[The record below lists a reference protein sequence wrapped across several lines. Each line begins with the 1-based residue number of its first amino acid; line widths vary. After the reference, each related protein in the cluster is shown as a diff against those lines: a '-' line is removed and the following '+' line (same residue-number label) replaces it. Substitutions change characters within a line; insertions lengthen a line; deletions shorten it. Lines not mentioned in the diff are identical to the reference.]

1 MLKVSNCTLQQ
12 NYTSVLVT
20 YKVFSVCT
28 FARQSLKINRYVMAN
43 EHLMLSQHA
52 SM

>member
-12 NYTSVLVT
+12 NCTFVLVI

-28 FARQSLKINRYVMAN
+28 FARQSLKINRYVMSN
-43 EHLMLSQHA
+43 EYLMLSQHA